1 MSDVVMVAICMILAV
16 AGVPVLF
23 CVGYLL
29 CVCGGRVFEAA
40 LDSLEALADLG
51 IDAGERIEEAI
62 DKAVSR
68 K

>member
-1 MSDVVMVAICMILAV
+1 MSDVVMVTICLILAI

-23 CVGYLL
+23 CVGYLAFTY
-29 CVCGGRVFEAA
+29 GGRMFESA
-40 LDSLEALADLG
+40 LDSLEAIADLG

-62 DKAVSR
+62 DKAVQG

>member
-1 MSDVVMVAICMILAV
+1 MSDVVMVTIGLILAV

-23 CVGYLL
+23 CVGYLA
-29 CVCGGRVFEAA
+29 CTYGGRMFESA
-40 LDSLEALADLG
+40 LDSLEAIADLG

-62 DKAVSR
+62 DKAVQG

>member
-23 CVGYLL
+23 CVGCLL
-29 CVCGGRVFEAA
+29 FICGGRVFEAA
-40 LDSLEALADLG
+40 LDSLEALGDMGL
-51 IDAGERIEEAI
+51 DAGERIAEKI

>member
-1 MSDVVMVAICMILAV
+1 MSDVVMVTICLILAV

-23 CVGYLL
+23 CVGYL
-29 CVCGGRVFEAA
+29 VCIYGVRAIEAA
-40 LDSLEALADLG
+40 LDSLEALADMG
-51 IDAGERIEEAI
+51 VDAGERIAEKI